1 MSTEAEQALATREA
15 TKAESEAECGDE
27 PKADALTITEAEVL
41 DLLGP
46 SRRDRTQ
53 KLVLAFRKRIH
64 DAEREV
70 AEMQEREVA
79 LQTQNQ
85 AHVSHQAKLKQER
98 EELFALLDKDAP
110 QWRTMR
116 EENAALKVR
125 VEELQKRTDAAEQV
139 SDAAAEYVKVMEQH
153 MSDLKRLHA
162 HATPLVET
170 LPAPRRSWW
179 DGLWWRA

>member
-15 TKAESEAECGDE
+15 TKAEYEAEFGDE

-98 EELFALLDKDAP
+98 EELFALLDEKRP
-110 QWRTMR
+110 EWRALR
-116 EENAALKVR
+116 EENARLKV
-125 VEELQKRTDAAEQV
+125 ELAKLPR
-139 SDAAAEYVKVMEQH
+139 
-153 MSDLKRLHA
+153 
-162 HATPLVET
+162 LVET
-170 LPAPRRSWW
+170 LPAPRGSWW
-179 DGLWWRA
+179 DRLWGRA